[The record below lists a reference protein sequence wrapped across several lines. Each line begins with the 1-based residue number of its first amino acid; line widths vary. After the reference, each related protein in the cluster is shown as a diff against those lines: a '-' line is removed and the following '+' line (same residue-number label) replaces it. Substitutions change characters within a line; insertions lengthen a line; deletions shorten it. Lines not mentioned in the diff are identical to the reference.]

1 MKKTSVSSTRQRT
14 PFDQVPP
21 NAPSV
26 VVGLKKGAIFFYPSA
41 FRRKTELGCSRS
53 ASMLMYQISEHRC
66 PPTFIILLLS
76 DNGSILAESS

>member
-26 VVGLKKGAIFFYPSA
+26 VVGLKKGAIFFTAP
-41 FRRKTELGCSRS
+41 
-53 ASMLMYQISEHRC
+53 
-66 PPTFIILLLS
+66 LLDAKLS
-76 DNGSILAESS
+76 